1 LVLQLNTVPQ
11 DKGGFFLKK
20 IKILEWAEFLHAP
33 KQKFTDFAEVRAEIA
48 KETERLTGKN
58 KGVSALP
65 IHLKIYSPKFVF

>member
-1 LVLQLNTVPQ
+1 
-11 DKGGFFLKK
+11 
-20 IKILEWAEFLHAP
+20 LHAP

-65 IHLKIYSPKFVF
+65 IHLKIYSPKFVFKI